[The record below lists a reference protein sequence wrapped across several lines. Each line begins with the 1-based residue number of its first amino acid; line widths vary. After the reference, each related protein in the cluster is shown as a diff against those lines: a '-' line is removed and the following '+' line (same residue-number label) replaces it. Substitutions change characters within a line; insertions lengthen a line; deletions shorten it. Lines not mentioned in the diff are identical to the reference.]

1 MSQSYTCTCS
11 QCHGRSKFLSLR
23 SIRAHLERDEDDFKT
38 IPAGTESAIFVK
50 SCIEL
55 TTKLLSEPHGGT
67 MLPNTAPDAGGTRPD
82 GAGGT
87 LFNVIT

>member
-1 MSQSYTCTCS
+1 M
-11 QCHGRSKFLSLR
+11 R

-82 GAGGT
+82 GAGGM